1 MGDGMV
7 DEEEIDAGY
16 RQYAI
21 EEYRAVEEP
30 FYVPISDEVELF
42 NAAFEQQIPVLLK
55 GPTGCG
61 KTRFIEYMAWKL
73 RRPLTIIRDVGKP
86 RAGPQAGDREARAPD
101 EAHGLPLV
109 TVACHED
116 LTASDLV
123 GRYLLEGDSTRW
135 IDGPLTR
142 AVKAGA
148 ICYLDE
154 VVEARKDTTVLI
166 HPLTDHRRIL
176 PIEKR
181 GQIVEARDGFLLVIS
196 YNPGYQSALKD
207 LKHSTRQRFIAI
219 EFGYPP
225 RDVEAHIIAH
235 ESGVSE
241 AVALELAKLGE
252 KVRHLKEHGLA
263 EGVSTRLLIYAGKL
277 IEKGIPARKACQVAV
292 VWALTD
298 DPRCSAASKRW
309 SAPYSSRGSIVKDSE
324 GRRSLRAFVLA
335 GLAGL
340 VLAGRWPGGLRR
352 QQRRGQVQHS
362 GGSGNGRAWPS
373 ASEPAR
379 SSSPQRRR

>member
-1 MGDGMV
+1 M
-7 DEEEIDAGY
+7 EEPF

-21 EEYRAVEEP
+21 EEYTLSEEP
-30 FYVPISDEVELF
+30 FYVPVKDEVDLF
-42 NAAFEQQIPVLLK
+42 KAAYAQHIPVLLK

-61 KTRFIEYMAWKL
+61 KTRFIEYMAYSAG
-73 RRPLTIIRDVGKP
+73 RPLTVIRDASETEEPKA
-86 RAGPQAGDREARAPD
+86 AGR
-101 EAHGLPLV
+101 PLV

-135 IDGPLTR
+135 LDGPLTR

-176 PIEKR
+176 PIEKQ
-181 GQIVEARDGFLLVIS
+181 GQLLEAQDGFLLVIS

-207 LKHSTRQRFIAI
+207 LKHSTRQRFMAI

-225 RDVEAHIIAH
+225 RELEAQIIAR
-235 ESGVSE
+235 ESGV
-241 AVALELAKLGE
+241 ADPIAAELAKLGE

-263 EGVSTRLLIYAGKL
+263 EGVSTRLLIYAGRL
-277 IEKGIPARKACQVAV
+277 IQEGISARRSCQVAV

-298 DPRCSAASKRW
+298 DHDVQRSIEEVV
-309 SAPYSSRGSIVKDSE
+309 SSIFE
-324 GRRSLRAFVLA
+324 
-335 GLAGL
+335 
-340 VLAGRWPGGLRR
+340 
-352 QQRRGQVQHS
+352 
-362 GGSGNGRAWPS
+362 
-373 ASEPAR
+373 
-379 SSSPQRRR
+379 